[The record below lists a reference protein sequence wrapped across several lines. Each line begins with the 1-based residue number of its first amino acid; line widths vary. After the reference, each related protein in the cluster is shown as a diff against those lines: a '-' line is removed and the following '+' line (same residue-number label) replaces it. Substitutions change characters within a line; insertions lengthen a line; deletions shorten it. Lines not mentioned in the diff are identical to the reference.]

1 MHCDNQSF
9 NKVIEGKVCNFVSV
23 EIGLWSLGIAS
34 LVIGLWL
41 GNFEDVGRVAQK
53 DVIGDTEF
61 AIILDGS
68 LFL

>member
-1 MHCDNQSF
+1 
-9 NKVIEGKVCNFVSV
+9 
-23 EIGLWSLGIAS
+23 